1 MQKIWKDYGAITIGT
16 ILIGLATKNIF
27 DPASM
32 VTGGV
37 SGIAIIGKE
46 LWNLPLWVTNTV
58 LNIPL
63 FLAGFKIMGW
73 KFIKRT
79 LYATV
84 LLSVAFYILPEP
96 YYQSGTFDDT
106 DYVAAYQALQDAK
119 NAEEYGVA
127 AAEIQ
132 AINAKKLPLIALA
145 WEQAYFPYR
154 TDRFVGWENWP
165 STGVINQDTW
175 FTVTLK

>member
-1 MQKIWKDYGAITIGT
+1 MQKVWKDYGAITLGT

-73 KFIKRT
+73 KMSGEKLIHREQVSF
-79 LYATV
+79 
-84 LLSVAFYILPEP
+84 SVVREL
-96 YYQSGTFDDT
+96 
-106 DYVAAYQALQDAK
+106 
-119 NAEEYGVA
+119 
-127 AAEIQ
+127 
-132 AINAKKLPLIALA
+132 
-145 WEQAYFPYR
+145 
-154 TDRFVGWENWP
+154 
-165 STGVINQDTW
+165 
-175 FTVTLK
+175 

>member
-1 MQKIWKDYGAITIGT
+1 MERLRCHHHRDHPHWSGHQ
-16 ILIGLATKNIF
+16 NIF

-84 LLSVAFYILPEP
+84 LLSVAFYILPEGM
-96 YYQSGTFDDT
+96 YIEDDLLLSALLA
-106 DYVAAYQALQDAK
+106 VSSQALVQVLYWP
-119 NAEEYGVA
+119 EA
-127 AAEIQ
+127 ALQGEQICW
-132 AINAKKLPLIALA
+132 PL
-145 WEQAYFPYR
+145 
-154 TDRFVGWENWP
+154 
-165 STGVINQDTW
+165 
-175 FTVTLK
+175 

>member
-84 LLSVAFYILPEP
+84 LLSVAFYILPEGM
-96 YYQSGTFDDT
+96 YIEDDLLLSALLA
-106 DYVAAYQALQDAK
+106 VSSQALVQVLYWP
-119 NAEEYGVA
+119 EA
-127 AAEIQ
+127 ALQGEQICW
-132 AINAKKLPLIALA
+132 PL
-145 WEQAYFPYR
+145 
-154 TDRFVGWENWP
+154 
-165 STGVINQDTW
+165 
-175 FTVTLK
+175 

>member
-63 FLAGFKIMGW
+63 FLAGFKI
-73 KFIKRT
+73 IVCNSVTVRCL
-79 LYATV
+79 LYPA
-84 LLSVAFYILPEP
+84 
-96 YYQSGTFDDT
+96 GR
-106 DYVAAYQALQDAK
+106 YV
-119 NAEEYGVA
+119 
-127 AAEIQ
+127 
-132 AINAKKLPLIALA
+132 
-145 WEQAYFPYR
+145 YR
-154 TDRFVGWENWP
+154 R
-165 STGVINQDTW
+165 
-175 FTVTLK
+175 

>member
-58 LNIPL
+58 LNIQL
-63 FLAGFKIMGW
+63 VLAGFKIMGW
-73 KFIKRT
+73 KMSGEKLIHREQVSF
-79 LYATV
+79 
-84 LLSVAFYILPEP
+84 SVVREL
-96 YYQSGTFDDT
+96 
-106 DYVAAYQALQDAK
+106 
-119 NAEEYGVA
+119 
-127 AAEIQ
+127 
-132 AINAKKLPLIALA
+132 
-145 WEQAYFPYR
+145 
-154 TDRFVGWENWP
+154 
-165 STGVINQDTW
+165 
-175 FTVTLK
+175 

>member
-46 LWNLPLWVTNTV
+46 LWNLPLWVTNMV

-73 KFIKRT
+73 KM
-79 LYATV
+79 
-84 LLSVAFYILPEP
+84 
-96 YYQSGTFDDT
+96 SG
-106 DYVAAYQALQDAK
+106 
-119 NAEEYGVA
+119 E
-127 AAEIQ
+127 
-132 AINAKKLPLIALA
+132 KLIHR
-145 WEQAYFPYR
+145 EQVSFPVVR
-154 TDRFVGWENWP
+154 E
-165 STGVINQDTW
+165 
-175 FTVTLK
+175 L

>member
-73 KFIKRT
+73 KMSGEKLIHREQVSF
-79 LYATV
+79 
-84 LLSVAFYILPEP
+84 SVVREL
-96 YYQSGTFDDT
+96 
-106 DYVAAYQALQDAK
+106 
-119 NAEEYGVA
+119 
-127 AAEIQ
+127 
-132 AINAKKLPLIALA
+132 
-145 WEQAYFPYR
+145 
-154 TDRFVGWENWP
+154 
-165 STGVINQDTW
+165 
-175 FTVTLK
+175 

>member
-16 ILIGLATKNIF
+16 ILFGLATKNIF
-27 DPASM
+27 DPASI

-73 KFIKRT
+73 K
-79 LYATV
+79 
-84 LLSVAFYILPEP
+84 LSGE
-96 YYQSGTFDDT
+96 
-106 DYVAAYQALQDAK
+106 
-119 NAEEYGVA
+119 
-127 AAEIQ
+127 
-132 AINAKKLPLIALA
+132 KLIHR
-145 WEQAYFPYR
+145 EQVSFSVVR
-154 TDRFVGWENWP
+154 E
-165 STGVINQDTW
+165 
-175 FTVTLK
+175 L

>member
-73 KFIKRT
+73 KLSNVHCMQQCYCPLPFISCRK
-79 LYATV
+79 V
-84 LLSVAFYILPEP
+84 CI
-96 YYQSGTFDDT
+96 
-106 DYVAAYQALQDAK
+106 
-119 NAEEYGVA
+119 
-127 AAEIQ
+127 
-132 AINAKKLPLIALA
+132 
-145 WEQAYFPYR
+145 
-154 TDRFVGWENWP
+154 
-165 STGVINQDTW
+165 
-175 FTVTLK
+175 

>member
-79 LYATV
+79 LMICCCRLFLAV
-84 LLSVAFYILPEP
+84 S
-96 YYQSGTFDDT
+96 S
-106 DYVAAYQALQDAK
+106 QALVQVLYWP
-119 NAEEYGVA
+119 EA
-127 AAEIQ
+127 ALQGEQICW
-132 AINAKKLPLIALA
+132 PL
-145 WEQAYFPYR
+145 
-154 TDRFVGWENWP
+154 
-165 STGVINQDTW
+165 
-175 FTVTLK
+175 

>member
-73 KFIKRT
+73 KMSGEKLIHREQGSF
-79 LYATV
+79 
-84 LLSVAFYILPEP
+84 SVVREL
-96 YYQSGTFDDT
+96 
-106 DYVAAYQALQDAK
+106 
-119 NAEEYGVA
+119 
-127 AAEIQ
+127 
-132 AINAKKLPLIALA
+132 
-145 WEQAYFPYR
+145 
-154 TDRFVGWENWP
+154 
-165 STGVINQDTW
+165 
-175 FTVTLK
+175 

>member
-63 FLAGFKIMGW
+63 FWQVLRSWDGNLLNVHCMQQCYCPLP
-73 KFIKRT
+73 FISCRK
-79 LYATV
+79 V
-84 LLSVAFYILPEP
+84 CI
-96 YYQSGTFDDT
+96 
-106 DYVAAYQALQDAK
+106 
-119 NAEEYGVA
+119 
-127 AAEIQ
+127 
-132 AINAKKLPLIALA
+132 
-145 WEQAYFPYR
+145 
-154 TDRFVGWENWP
+154 
-165 STGVINQDTW
+165 
-175 FTVTLK
+175 

>member
-1 MQKIWKDYGAITIGT
+1 MQKIWKDYGAITLGT

-73 KFIKRT
+73 KMSGEKLIHREQVSF
-79 LYATV
+79 
-84 LLSVAFYILPEP
+84 SVVREL
-96 YYQSGTFDDT
+96 
-106 DYVAAYQALQDAK
+106 
-119 NAEEYGVA
+119 
-127 AAEIQ
+127 
-132 AINAKKLPLIALA
+132 
-145 WEQAYFPYR
+145 
-154 TDRFVGWENWP
+154 
-165 STGVINQDTW
+165 
-175 FTVTLK
+175 

>member
-63 FLAGFKIMGW
+63 FLAGFKIMSPPVSCKHDAG
-73 KFIKRT
+73 KHT
-79 LYATV
+79 SL
-84 LLSVAFYILPEP
+84 IL
-96 YYQSGTFDDT
+96 Q
-106 DYVAAYQALQDAK
+106 
-119 NAEEYGVA
+119 
-127 AAEIQ
+127 
-132 AINAKKLPLIALA
+132 
-145 WEQAYFPYR
+145 
-154 TDRFVGWENWP
+154 
-165 STGVINQDTW
+165 
-175 FTVTLK
+175 

>member
-37 SGIAIIGKE
+37 SGIAIIGKD

-73 KFIKRT
+73 KMSGEKLIHREQVSF
-79 LYATV
+79 
-84 LLSVAFYILPEP
+84 SVVREL
-96 YYQSGTFDDT
+96 
-106 DYVAAYQALQDAK
+106 
-119 NAEEYGVA
+119 
-127 AAEIQ
+127 
-132 AINAKKLPLIALA
+132 
-145 WEQAYFPYR
+145 
-154 TDRFVGWENWP
+154 
-165 STGVINQDTW
+165 
-175 FTVTLK
+175 

>member
-58 LNIPL
+58 LNIPR

-73 KFIKRT
+73 KMSGEKLIHREQVSF
-79 LYATV
+79 
-84 LLSVAFYILPEP
+84 SVVREL
-96 YYQSGTFDDT
+96 
-106 DYVAAYQALQDAK
+106 
-119 NAEEYGVA
+119 
-127 AAEIQ
+127 
-132 AINAKKLPLIALA
+132 
-145 WEQAYFPYR
+145 
-154 TDRFVGWENWP
+154 
-165 STGVINQDTW
+165 
-175 FTVTLK
+175 